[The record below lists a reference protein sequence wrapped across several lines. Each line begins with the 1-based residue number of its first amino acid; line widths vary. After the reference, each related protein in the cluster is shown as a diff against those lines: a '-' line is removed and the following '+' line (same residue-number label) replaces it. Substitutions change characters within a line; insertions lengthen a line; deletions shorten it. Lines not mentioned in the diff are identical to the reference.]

1 MSEPLRLIS
10 HFSQLETL
18 DMSYVLLS
26 LYQADIRFR
35 SPPFVAKAI
44 SREWV
49 AGLKSRPA
57 QSPGHS
63 RITPSPLAFPYMFA
77 GRFTPKLGACSFC
90 KSFEYQ

>member
-1 MSEPLRLIS
+1 MSEPLCFTS
-10 HFSQLETL
+10 HFLQLEAL
-18 DMSYVLLS
+18 DMNYVLLS

-44 SREWV
+44 SGEWM
-49 AGLKSRPA
+49 AGLKSRRA

-63 RITPSPLAFPYMFA
+63 RITPSPLTFPYVFA

-90 KSFEYQ
+90 RSFEYQ